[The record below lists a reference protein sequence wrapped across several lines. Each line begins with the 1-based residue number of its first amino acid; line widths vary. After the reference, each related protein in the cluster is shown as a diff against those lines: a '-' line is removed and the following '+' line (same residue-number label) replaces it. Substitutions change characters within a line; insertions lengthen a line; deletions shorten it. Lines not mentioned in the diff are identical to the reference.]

1 MKIEILWCAADTVC
15 FFMISLN
22 AKFPFS
28 IIFYGCVKKNYE
40 IVSIQNIVQG
50 VDFPSEL
57 NYSIAMLHYK
67 IG

>member
-1 MKIEILWCAADTVC
+1 
-15 FFMISLN
+15 MISLN

-40 IVSIQNIVQG
+40 IVSIQNIEQG

-57 NYSIAMLHYK
+57 NYSIAVLHYK